1 MQLRLFFPL
10 WSMKTILG
18 EESSAHSK
26 EIKKI
31 RSWAV
36 NYLLP
41 QITSKRFLKYPFKIT
56 ITFNIY
62 FDIEMVSLMILA
74 SQIIYDLGTHCLQSP
89 DYRVITDI
97 EIKTRKVCDKSGEGC
112 EIIIESLRDKKPI
125 H

>member
-10 WSMKTILG
+10 WTMKTILG
-18 EESSAHSK
+18 EESSAHTK
-26 EIKKI
+26 EITKL
-31 RSWAV
+31 RRWAV

-41 QITSKRFLKYPFKIT
+41 QISSKRFLKYPFKIT

-112 EIIIESLRDKKPI
+112 EIIIESLKK
-125 H
+125 